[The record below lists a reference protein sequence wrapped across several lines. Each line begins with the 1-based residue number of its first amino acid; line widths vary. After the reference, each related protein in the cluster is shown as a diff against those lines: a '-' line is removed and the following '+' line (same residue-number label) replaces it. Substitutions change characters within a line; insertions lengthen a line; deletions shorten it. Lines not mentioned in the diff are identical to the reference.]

1 METRVTRSVF
11 RVPRTRLKPFDSIR
25 HKLPSK
31 LRAVG
36 KQVWQE
42 FRDDRLSNG
51 AAVLAFYMMLALFP
65 TAIFGLSSLRY
76 LPIPKLQEAMF
87 DLIQQVLPGTA
98 ADLFQ
103 QTMFDILSKRH
114 AGLLSFGLVFAI
126 VSGSSG
132 WYAVMQQL
140 NAVYG
145 ATERRAYWKV
155 RAISVLL
162 MALFFL
168 LLVVTFG
175 LVIFGGVVQDWLGR
189 LFGLSPALGLTFAAL
204 RWVIILT
211 FVATV
216 FATMYRLGPDVD
228 APFRLFSPG
237 SSFATLGLLL
247 ASFAFRLY
255 VSNFGS
261 YDGMYGGLGAAIVLQ
276 LWLFIAGWV
285 TLLGGVINDAL
296 ERRRRNTPRE
306 SAVSRPLG
314 DEASSRQRH
323 T

>member
-1 METRVTRSVF
+1 
-11 RVPRTRLKPFDSIR
+11 VPRRLKPFGSFDR
-25 HKLPSK
+25 NLRSK

-36 KQVWQE
+36 KQFWTE
-42 FRDDRLSNG
+42 FLDDRLSNG

-103 QTMFDILSKRH
+103 QTMLDILSKRH
-114 AGLLSFGLVFAI
+114 AGLLSFGLGFAI

-132 WYAVMQQL
+132 LYAVMQQL

-145 ATERRAYWKV
+145 ATERRPYWKV
-155 RAISVLL
+155 RAISALL
-162 MALFFL
+162 MLLFFL

-175 LVIFGGVVQDWLGR
+175 LVIFGGVSHDWLGR
-189 LFGLSPALGLTFAAL
+189 VFGWSPALGLAFAAF
-204 RWVIILT
+204 RWLIILF
-211 FVATV
+211 FVSTV
-216 FATMYRLGPDVD
+216 FATMYRWGPDVD
-228 APFRLFSPG
+228 APFKLFSAG
-237 SSFATLGLLL
+237 SSFATLGLLA

-255 VSNFGS
+255 VSNFAS

-296 ERRRRNTPRE
+296 ERRRRDMVQR
-306 SAVSRPLG
+306 AKVSKQWS
-314 DEASSRQRH
+314 DETGSHPRH
-323 T
+323 TS